1 MWVIMIRKEV
11 LLKLSDFFKGESAFE
26 DKYKVEKS
34 EDFFLQ
40 VFNNLWN
47 LNS

>member
-1 MWVIMIRKEV
+1 MIRKKV
-11 LLKLSDFFKGESAFE
+11 LLKLSDLFKGESAFE
-26 DKYKVEKS
+26 DRYKVEKS

-40 VFNNLWN
+40 VFNNLLS